1 MASCVIQVVT
11 VVQVSPMV
19 VMAVWGAS
27 MAVSQVVVTSAVPP
41 MAVSVMTASARRAS
55 VHSVGLVSVCMP
67 DTIGVICTI
76 GNACFWGPAFGCCV
90 VRVGHG
96 RMRSMTSLGE
106 VEESRDR
113 IYRHRQG
120 EAQEIQE
127 RNRRVCAVRQEHRT
141 EKASLARAAGISV
154 AMVRRILKDGGVE

>member
-1 MASCVIQVVT
+1 
-11 VVQVSPMV
+11 
-19 VMAVWGAS
+19 
-27 MAVSQVVVTSAVPP
+27 
-41 MAVSVMTASARRAS
+41 
-55 VHSVGLVSVCMP
+55 
-67 DTIGVICTI
+67 
-76 GNACFWGPAFGCCV
+76 
-90 VRVGHG
+90 
-96 RMRSMTSLGE
+96 MRSMTSLGE